1 MVSALDSGSRGLAS
15 TPGQVNVL
23 CSWAKHFFFSLH
35 PGVEILGKP
44 DKLVGGGVG
53 GDLVMDYHPIQ
64 L

>member
-23 CSWAKHFFFSLH
+23 CSWAKHFILST
-35 PGVEILGKP
+35 LGKP

-53 GDLVMDYHPIQ
+53 GYLVMD
-64 L
+64 